1 VMVSSLTERGAEV
14 TLQALE
20 LGAVDFVTKP
30 KLDIESGM
38 AAYAGELV
46 AKIKMAATVRPR
58 RPAQAASDKPP
69 PRYRRQYSTT
79 EKIIAIGASTG
90 GTEAI
95 REVLQRM
102 PADAPAVLI
111 VQHIPA
117 AFSLPFAARM
127 DRHSAMAV
135 CQAQDGQQV
144 VPGHAYIAPG
154 DHHLLLA
161 RNGAR
166 YVCRLSEAPPE
177 NRHRPSVDLLFRSVA
192 EQAGVNAIGAI
203 LTGMGDDG
211 ARGLLAMLQAGAS
224 TLVQD
229 QDSSVVWGMPGA
241 AVRLGAAQQQLPL
254 EEVAAR
260 LLQLAGGA
268 TDPSSRITTTGR

>member
-1 VMVSSLTERGAEV
+1 
-14 TLQALE
+14 LQALE

-30 KLDIESGM
+30 KLDIEHGM
-38 AAYAGELV
+38 AAYAGELI
-46 AKIKMAATVRPR
+46 AKIKVAARVRPR
-58 RPAQAASDKPP
+58 RPAPAAPDKPP
-69 PRYRRQYSTT
+69 PRRARPFGTT

-95 REVLQRM
+95 REVLQGM

-117 AFSLPFAARM
+117 AFSAPFAARM

-154 DHHLLLA
+154 DSHLQLA

-166 YVCRLSEAPPE
+166 YICRLSDAPPE
-177 NRHRPSVDLLFRSVA
+177 NRHRPSVDVLFRSVA

-211 ARGLLAMLQAGAS
+211 ARGLLSMLQAGAS
-224 TLVQD
+224 TLAQD
-229 QDSSVVWGMPGA
+229 QDSSVVWGMPGT

-254 EEVAAR
+254 GGIAAR
-260 LLQLAGGA
+260 LLELAGAGSSLGSS
-268 TDPSSRITTTGR
+268 PSSRSAASGR